1 MCFFLT
7 TQVYVP
13 SLMALAVMLMWS
25 SFREMYPGRE
35 YSRSSPSLYQL
46 SGGEDGEQHE
56 NAPPQRL
63 PGRVVLVQG
72 RLEEGGRGEEEA
84 HDTHDTL
91 PFFAAIF
98 FPHRKVRFL
107 PSATSLV
114 LVRGG
119 VGVAATVG
127 KGNSGEE
134 K

>member
-1 MCFFLT
+1 MENSVRTPRL
-7 TQVYVP
+7 
-13 SLMALAVMLMWS
+13 
-25 SFREMYPGRE
+25 RG
-35 YSRSSPSLYQL
+35 SP
-46 SGGEDGEQHE
+46 DGLFWYR
-56 NAPPQRL
+56 AA
-63 PGRVVLVQG
+63 
-72 RLEEGGRGEEEA
+72 LEEGGRGEEEA

-134 K
+134 KGWRGEGLSPVWDILLQDPELLENLS

>member
-1 MCFFLT
+1 M
-7 TQVYVP
+7 
-13 SLMALAVMLMWS
+13 
-25 SFREMYPGRE
+25 
-35 YSRSSPSLYQL
+35 YQL

-134 K
+134 KGWRGEGLSPAWDILLQDPELLENLS